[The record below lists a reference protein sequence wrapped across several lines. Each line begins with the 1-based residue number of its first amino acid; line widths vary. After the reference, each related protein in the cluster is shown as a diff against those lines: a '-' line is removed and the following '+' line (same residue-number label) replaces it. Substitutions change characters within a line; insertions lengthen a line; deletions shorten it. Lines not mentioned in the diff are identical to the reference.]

1 VWVCVLVC
9 VCVGLC
15 VGLCGFVGCGYCGLW
30 VLRAVGINW
39 NGSFIQCNNFGDGL
53 AAGLRMEIIICVL
66 PNSSDCNVE

>member
-1 VWVCVLVC
+1 VGIVGCGYCGLWVLWA
-9 VCVGLC
+9 VGI
-15 VGLCGFVGCGYCGLW
+15 VGCGYCGLW